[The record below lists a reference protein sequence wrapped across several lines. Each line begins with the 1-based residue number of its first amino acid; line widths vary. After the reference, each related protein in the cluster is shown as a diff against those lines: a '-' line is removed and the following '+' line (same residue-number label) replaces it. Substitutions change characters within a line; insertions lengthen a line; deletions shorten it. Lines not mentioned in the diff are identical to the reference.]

1 MISPIISSLLFAA
14 VGIMFVALSIP
25 LIQERVPPNRV
36 YGFRTRKTLSDPKI
50 WYAANRASGQDLFVA
65 GAVITI
71 SSVVMLLFGR
81 GLKPEHVVFML
92 LAVMV
97 FSLIGALVN
106 SYRTLKKM

>member
-1 MISPIISSLLFAA
+1 MISPIISSLLVAA
-14 VGIMFVALSIP
+14 VGIMFIALSIP
-25 LIQERVPPNRV
+25 LIKERVPPNGS

-50 WYAANRASGQDLFVA
+50 WYAANRASGKDLFVA
-65 GAVITI
+65 GTIVSI
-71 SSVVMLLFGR
+71 SSLVMLLFGC
-81 GLKPEHVVFML
+81 GLKAEYVVFTL

>member
-1 MISPIISSLLFAA
+1 MSESILFSLLFAG
-14 VGIMFVALSIP
+14 VGIVFICISIP
-25 LIQERVPPNRV
+25 LVQERVPPNGT

-50 WYAANRASGQDLFVA
+50 WYAANRASGQDLFVT

-71 SSVVMLLFGR
+71 SSIAMLLFGR
-81 GLKPEHVVFML
+81 GLKPEYAVFTL

-106 SYRTLKKM
+106 GYRTLKKM

>member
-1 MISPIISSLLFAA
+1 MISPIISSFLFAA
-14 VGIMFVALSIP
+14 VGIMFIALSIP
-25 LIQERVPPNRV
+25 LIKERVPPNGS

-65 GAVITI
+65 GVVISI
-71 SSVVMLLFGR
+71 SSIAMLLFGR
-81 GLKPEHVVFML
+81 GLKPEHVVFTL

-106 SYRTLKKM
+106 SYRTLKKL

>member
-1 MISPIISSLLFAA
+1 MISPIISSLLFAV

-25 LIQERVPPNRV
+25 LIQERVPPNGS

-65 GAVITI
+65 GLVITI
-71 SSVVMLLFGR
+71 SSMAMLLFGR
-81 GLKPEHVVFML
+81 KWKPEYVIFTL

-106 SYRTLKKM
+106 GYRTLKKM